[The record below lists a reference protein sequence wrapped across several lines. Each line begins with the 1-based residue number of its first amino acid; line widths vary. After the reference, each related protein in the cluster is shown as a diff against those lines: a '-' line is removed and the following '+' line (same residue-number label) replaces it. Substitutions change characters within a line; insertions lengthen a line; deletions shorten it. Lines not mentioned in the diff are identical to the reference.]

1 MRACFRRRLLR
12 FGSLAIVA
20 GLSGPTATSAL
31 AGPMLAS
38 AALAGLLLAQPTAA
52 LAAPGADEASDV
64 QLPPGPLNASLFA
77 LAQQTGVQIV
87 FTSELVQ
94 GRRAPA
100 VSGRLTA
107 DQALAR
113 LIAGSDLE
121 AQKAGPN
128 VLVLKARGGFFQTAA
143 SRPAETLASGG
154 GDAALLA
161 QAPPEDPTLL
171 SEIVVG
177 SHIRGVKDGATPVVV
192 LSRDALDQAG
202 QATVAEALAALP
214 QAFNGTA
221 SEDTSSTGSDPSGT
235 NTSRSTGVNLRGLGA
250 DATLVLVNGRRLAG
264 TGLKGDFA
272 DVSSI
277 PTAAIER
284 VEVLLGGASALYGSD
299 AVGGVVN
306 IVLRKRF
313 DGAET
318 RLLAGGATQGGASIW
333 SLGQTI
339 GKRWDTGSL
348 LVSYEHSA
356 RDRLKASDRVF
367 TANADLRP
375 LGGTDHRRTFASPGN
390 IMRANATGAQVPTYA
405 IPAGQNGVGLTPASF
420 LLGQVNLENY
430 MVYNLLP
437 RQLRDNLYV
446 ALNQDLG
453 PDLVLT
459 GDARLGRRTFTNTGQ
474 AATTTLT
481 VNRGNPYFVSPTGA
495 ASERINYSFLR
506 ELGGQRVKGK
516 VETLAGSLGIE
527 AKLPRD
533 WRLEAYGAYGAD
545 MMVSKTNNLVNTSYL
560 SEAMGTSA
568 NNPLTT
574 FNPATDGYFN
584 PFIGQGAN
592 PANVLKFVGAGY
604 QNRKTRS
611 DTQSLNAKLDGSL
624 AHLPA
629 GALGL
634 AVGVQVRREGLKANG
649 ETFLSGSTPSAI
661 AATDADRTVKA
672 AFAELRA
679 PIFGEAFRRPGFE
692 RLELSAA
699 VRREDYGHGL
709 ASTDPKLDAI
719 WSPLD
724 GATLKASWGTSFRA
738 PALTETTD
746 PQIFSP
752 TTVSANGSSTIVMV
766 KYGGNPG
773 LKPET
778 ATSKTLTLELEP
790 KAAPGLKATVTAF
803 QTRFIDK
810 IGTPGTENWDRILT
824 AAEFAPFR
832 TLIQPASNTADRAL
846 IQALLDD
853 PRQLLP
859 GYFPVES
866 YGAIIDG
873 RYVNTGQLLVR
884 GIDGSVRYATKLL
897 NDPLV
902 LSADATWLIDY
913 QRKVTPGGAAVDR
926 AGFARD
932 PADFKARAAASW
944 THGPVTTLLAVN
956 RTGDLKVD
964 TGSKVQA
971 WTTVDLNLGY
981 APPAGRLKGM
991 RVALNIQNLFD
1002 ADPPFYDSL
1011 LGIGY
1016 DAANADPIGRRIT
1029 VQLTKTW

>member
-1 MRACFRRRLLR
+1 MAM
-12 FGSLAIVA
+12 VA
-20 GLSGPTATSAL
+20 GLPGSML
-31 AGPMLAS
+31 AGPALTGAVLATATVLAS
-38 AALAGLLLAQPTAA
+38 PAAA
-52 LAAPGADEASDV
+52 LAAPLAAPTGEAVEV
-64 QLPPGPLNASLFA
+64 QLPPGPLNASLFS

-87 FTSELVQ
+87 FTSELVE

-100 VSGRLTA
+100 VSGKLTA

-113 LIAGSDLE
+113 LIAGSDLQV
-121 AQKAGPN
+121 QKAGAK
-128 VLVLKARGGFFQTAA
+128 VLVLKARGGVFPVAATASAQTLAAA
-143 SRPAETLASGG
+143 S
-154 GDAALLA
+154 GDD
-161 QAPPEDPTLL
+161 QAIVQPPVEDPTLL

-313 DGAET
+313 VGAET

-339 GKRWDTGSL
+339 GKAWDSGSL

-356 RDRLKASDRVF
+356 RDRLRAADRTF

-390 IMRANATGAQVPTYA
+390 IMRPNASGAQVPTYA
-405 IPAGQNGVGLTPASF
+405 IPAGQNGLGLTPASF
-420 LLGQVNLENY
+420 LPGQVNLENY
-430 MVYNLLP
+430 MIYNLLP
-437 RQLRDNLYV
+437 RQLRDNLYL
-446 ALNQDLG
+446 ALTQDLT
-453 PDLVLT
+453 PSIVLT
-459 GDARLGRRTFTNTGQ
+459 GDARLGRRTFTNSGQ

-481 VNRGNPYFVSPTGA
+481 VNRSNPYFVSPTGA

-516 VETLAGSLGIE
+516 VETLAGSLGFE

-545 MMVSKTNNLVNTSYL
+545 MMVSKTNNLINTSYL
-560 SEAMGTSA
+560 SEALGTVA
-568 NNPLTT
+568 NNPLTA

-584 PFIGQGAN
+584 PFIGQGSN
-592 PANVLKFVGAGY
+592 PANILKFVGSGY

-611 DTQSLNAKLDGSL
+611 DTQSLNAKLDGAL
-624 AHLPA
+624 FHLPA
-629 GALGL
+629 GALGM

-649 ETFLSGSTPSAI
+649 ETFLSGFVPTAI
-661 AATDADRTVKA
+661 AANDVDRTVKA

-719 WSPLD
+719 WSPLP

-752 TTVSANGSSTIVMV
+752 TTVSANGTSTIVMV
-766 KYGGNPG
+766 KYGGNPD

-790 KAAPGLKATVTAF
+790 KAAPGLKATITAF
-803 QTRFIDK
+803 QTRFTNK

-832 TLIQPASNTADRAL
+832 TLIQPDSNTADRAL

-884 GIDGSVRYATKLL
+884 GIDGSVRYATKLFQ
-897 NDPLV
+897 DPLV

-913 QRKVTPGGAAVDR
+913 QRKVTPGGAAVER

-944 THGPVTTLLAVN
+944 THGPINTLLAIN

-964 TGSKVQA
+964 AGPPVKP

-981 APPAGRLKGM
+981 APATGRLSGM

-1002 ADPPFYDSL
+1002 KDPPFYDSL
-1011 LGIGY
+1011 LAIGY